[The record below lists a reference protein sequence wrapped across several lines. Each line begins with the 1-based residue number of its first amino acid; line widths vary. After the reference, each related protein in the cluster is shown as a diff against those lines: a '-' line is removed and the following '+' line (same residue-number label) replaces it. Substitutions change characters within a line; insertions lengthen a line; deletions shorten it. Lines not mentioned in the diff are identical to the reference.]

1 MARKTTEEK
10 LAEQI
15 QLALDNHWFNPAIL
29 ASLIVDENLYYQD
42 KLNELIEL
50 IIKQQSMMYY
60 RQWEHGYTNQ
70 GLINSAYLQE
80 VIDNRNAGTAKWVEV
95 NNKKKTRTE

>member
-1 MARKTTEEK
+1 MARKTVEEK

-42 KLNELIEL
+42 KLNELVEL

-70 GLINSAYLQE
+70 GLMNSAYLQE
-80 VIDNRNAGTAKWVEV
+80 VIDTRNAGTAQWVDNV
-95 NNKKKTRTE
+95 KHKKTRQD

>member
-1 MARKTTEEK
+1 MARKTVEEK

-29 ASLIVDENLYYQD
+29 ANLIVDENLYYQD

-50 IIKQQSMMYY
+50 IIKQQSIMFT

-70 GLINSAYLQE
+70 GLINSSYLQE
-80 VIDNRNAGTAKWVEV
+80 VIDNRNTNTGKWIAI
-95 NNKKKTRTE
+95 NKSKV